1 MKKPKYIIEI
11 EMLPKNCVAF
21 KNGSVATFSYDK
33 TFGSNR
39 SGGSPI
45 KDKSKEH
52 ILKQFRDIINE
63 WKGYEH
69 ILERELKINELPNKK
84 NMIVK
89 IAPRYKSI
97 TEQDIWDELDKMNNG
112 YFQSKLGI

>member
-21 KNGSVATFSYDK
+21 KEGSVAIFSYDK
-33 TFGSNR
+33 SFGSCS
-39 SGGSPI
+39 SGGSPM

-52 ILKQFRDIINE
+52 ILKQFRNIIND
-63 WKGYEH
+63 WKGYER
-69 ILERELKINELPNKK
+69 ILERELKTNERPSKK

-89 IAPRYKSI
+89 ISPKYKNI

-112 YFQSKLGI
+112 YFQSKLGV

>member
-1 MKKPKYIIEI
+1 MEPKYSIEI
-11 EMLPKNCVAF
+11 KMLPKNCVAF
-21 KNGSVATFSYDK
+21 KEGSVATFSHDK
-33 TFGSNR
+33 TFGDCS

-45 KDKSKEH
+45 KDNSKEYM
-52 ILKQFRDIINE
+52 LKWFRDIITD

-69 ILERELKINELPNKK
+69 ILERELKTNELPSKK

-89 IAPRYKSI
+89 ISPQYKNI

-112 YFQSKLGI
+112 FFQSKLGV